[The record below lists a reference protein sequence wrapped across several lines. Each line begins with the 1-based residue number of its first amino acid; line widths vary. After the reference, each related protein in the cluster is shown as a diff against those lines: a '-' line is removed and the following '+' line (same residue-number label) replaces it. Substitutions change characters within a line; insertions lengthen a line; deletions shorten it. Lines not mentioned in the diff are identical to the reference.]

1 MQGKPVFFNPEPSV
15 MRTSYYIRSIAAVA
29 VAAFS
34 LSAVA
39 ALYAQKD
46 DESSKTKAAEAARFK
61 EVQAKLNAVIQELT
75 EGREG
80 EPLRRVIVLSDGA
93 VVPAVKRQ
101 FAGFPSDTSL
111 MIRKEGDQPAHIV
124 VKKDGKKFEATEDKL
139 DELPEDIRRLVAP
152 LLGKQSSS
160 ADGVKIQPWIEL
172 RKTETSKKEQ
182 PKTKTSNKK
191 LPEKGA
197 AKEKEVD
204 NPKVQTKEKDPTIK
218 RENIKLRAIPEGA
231 RIEVREFKLADPKQ
245 GRIKVEVEPKLHKPA
260 PIELKANPSKNA
272 PEAKGAGIERRL
284 DEVLKRLDALEKS
297 LSRLRRELDEDAK

>member
-1 MQGKPVFFNPEPSV
+1 
-15 MRTSYYIRSIAAVA
+15 MRTNYHIRSIAAVA
-29 VAAFS
+29 VAAIS

-46 DESSKTKAAEAARFK
+46 DESSTKKAAEAARFK
-61 EVQAKLNAVIQELT
+61 EERAKRNGVIQKPAKA
-75 EGREG
+75 RDG

-93 VVPAVKRQ
+93 VVPEVKLQ

-111 MIRKEGDQPAHIV
+111 MITKEGDQPAHIV

-139 DELPEDIRRLVAP
+139 DELPDDVRRLVAP
-152 LLGKQSSS
+152 LLGKQFGS
-160 ADGVKIQPWIEL
+160 ADGVKIQSRIEL
-172 RKTETSKKEQ
+172 RKTETSKKK
-182 PKTKTSNKK
+182 PAKTETSKK
-191 LPEKGA
+191 KQPEKGA
-197 AKEKEVD
+197 VNAVNEQKVD
-204 NPKVQTKEKDPTIK
+204 DPKPKTKDPAIK

-260 PIELKANPSKNA
+260 PIEAKSFPAKEA
-272 PEAKGAGIERRL
+272 PETKGAGIERRL

-297 LSRLRRELDEDAK
+297 LSRMRRELDESAK

>member
-1 MQGKPVFFNPEPSV
+1 

-46 DESSKTKAAEAARFK
+46 DESSTKKAAEAARFK
-61 EVQAKLNAVIQELT
+61 EERAKLNAVIQKLA

-93 VVPAVKRQ
+93 VVPAVKLQ

-124 VKKDGKKFEATEDKL
+124 VKKDGKKFEATEDNL

-172 RKTETSKKEQ
+172 RKTETS
-182 PKTKTSNKK
+182 NKK

-197 AKEKEVD
+197 VNAVKEQKVD
-204 NPKVQTKEKDPTIK
+204 DPKPKTKDPAIK

-245 GRIKVEVEPKLHKPA
+245 GGIKVEIEPKQHKPA